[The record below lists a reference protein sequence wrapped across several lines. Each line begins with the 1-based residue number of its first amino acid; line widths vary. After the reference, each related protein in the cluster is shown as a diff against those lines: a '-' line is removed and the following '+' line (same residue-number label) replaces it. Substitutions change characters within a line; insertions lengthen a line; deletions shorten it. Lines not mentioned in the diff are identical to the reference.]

1 MLSIAGTVS
10 GGLAGGLLH
19 RYVSRT
25 DIKAAPSSRPRG
37 RGTEISCDRS
47 RSEDVILLERPGISR
62 RQQEAARDSSAYA
75 KSLILQKA
83 EQNDMSQ
90 HDEVCRP

>member
-10 GGLAGGLLH
+10 SGLAGAVLH
-19 RYVSRT
+19 RYHSKT

-75 KSLILQKA
+75 RSLILQKA

>member
-1 MLSIAGTVS
+1 MPSIASTVS
-10 GGLAGGLLH
+10 GGLAGAVLH
-19 RYVSRT
+19 RYHSST
-25 DIKAAPSSRPRG
+25 DFKAAPSFRPRG
-37 RGTEISCDRS
+37 RGTEITCDRS
-47 RSEDVILLERPGISR
+47 RSEDVILLERPGITR

-83 EQNDMSQ
+83 EQNDMSE

>member
-1 MLSIAGTVS
+1 MLSIASTVS
-10 GGLAGGLLH
+10 GGLAGTVLH
-19 RYVSRT
+19 CYHSGT
-25 DIKAAPSSRPRG
+25 DTKAAPVFRPRG
-37 RGTEISCDRS
+37 RGTEITCDRS
-47 RSEDVILLERPGISR
+47 RSENVTLLERPGIRR

>member
-1 MLSIAGTVS
+1 MLSTACTIS
-10 GGLAGGLLH
+10 GGLAGTVLH
-19 RYVSRT
+19 CYHSST
-25 DIKAAPSSRPRG
+25 DIKAAPSFRPRG
-37 RGTEISCDRS
+37 RGTKITCGMS
-47 RSEDVILLERPGISR
+47 RSENVHLLERPGIKK

-90 HDEVCRP
+90 YDEVCRP

>member
-19 RYVSRT
+19 RYLSRT
-25 DIKAAPSSRPRG
+25 DIKAAPSSRSRG